1 MEAWCPASQPDAS
14 WGVGGGDGQ
23 GAQRAART
31 SMLNGVYGVAI
42 NAFIYVVFGK
52 QICWWFTSD
61 PAVHAVAVSILPVV
75 AAYQAADGLRVVSAG
90 CLRGVGRLN
99 AALVSDVVGFWI
111 LGIPIGYYLALPM
124 GMGAMG
130 IWLGFAFGV
139 IAVTTTYLP
148 PGRSRSTR
156 STPAAVTLAFVGP

>member
-1 MEAWCPASQPDAS
+1 
-14 WGVGGGDGQ
+14 
-23 GAQRAART
+23 
-31 SMLNGVYGVAI
+31 MLNGVYGVAI

-99 AALVSDVVGFWI
+99 AALVSDVVGFWV

-124 GMGAMG
+124 GMDALG

-139 IAVTTTYLP
+139 IAVMTP
-148 PGRSRSTR
+148 ISWKAWNVGSRPEKLLDAT
-156 STPAAVTLAFVGP
+156 A